1 MSRKRS
7 LGAAAAFI
15 GLGLLLRLPKW
26 NLPLAIHHYGGG
38 ILWGAMLFA
47 LVAAVRPPGWRVPGC
62 WVTAGVIAAGIEG
75 SRLLHGAEL
84 DAFRRTLAGQLLLGN
99 IFSAWNLAAY
109 ACGISLAALMIVS
122 PRTDRASAS
131 LSA

>member
-1 MSRKRS
+1 MSRTRS

-47 LVAAVRPPGWRVPGC
+47 LVAAVRPPGWRAPGC

-99 IFSAWNLAAY
+99 IFSPGTWRPTPAV
-109 ACGISLAALMIVS
+109 SVS
-122 PRTDRASAS
+122 PR
-131 LSA
+131 

>member
-1 MSRKRS
+1 MSRTRS

-15 GLGLLLRLPKW
+15 GLGLLLRLPKR

-62 WVTAGVIAAGIEG
+62 WVIAAGIEG